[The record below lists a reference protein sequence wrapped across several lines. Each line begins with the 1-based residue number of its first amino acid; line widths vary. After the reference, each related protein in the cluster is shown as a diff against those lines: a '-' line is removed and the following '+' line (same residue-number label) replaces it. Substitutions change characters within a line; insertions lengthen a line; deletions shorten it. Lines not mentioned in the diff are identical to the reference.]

1 MNIRR
6 WSSAI
11 TPALVLSTPASPPA
25 TPQGTAKATKK
36 YAADGG
42 QCLFPVSYQVRNIG
56 QQPSGKFTVL
66 FATGA
71 TDVTADS
78 FDSIPPGGVV
88 TKVLT
93 VVFKGGAQSLG
104 LKVDGL
110 LPALTLERQ
119 GFGISLMSLPS

>member
-1 MNIRR
+1 M
-6 WSSAI
+6 
-11 TPALVLSTPASPPA
+11 
-25 TPQGTAKATKK
+25 
-36 YAADGG
+36 
-42 QCLFPVSYQVRNIG
+42 
-56 QQPSGKFTVL
+56 L

-110 LPALTLERQ
+110 LPALTLDVRASESR
-119 GFGISLMSLPS
+119 